1 MDENNNATDDAEMVE
16 SSSGKELTTNCVEAE
31 GRLNMEPYVVDENN
45 TTADDGEMVESSSG
59 KELTRNGVEAEGRP
73 NLEPY
78 VGMEFESEEAAKAY
92 YSTYATHLGFV
103 MRVDAFRRS
112 MRNGELVWRRLV
124 CNKEGF
130 SKSRQN
136 QNGKRKCRAI
146 REGCK
151 AMIIVK
157 KEQSGKWVVAKLVK
171 EHNHPLV
178 VKPANTRIGS
188 ILCQTPD
195 DKDVKIRELT
205 AELQKER
212 KRSAVLQEQLD
223 MVLKDMEDHS
233 DQLSKNINDIV
244 KSVNE
249 LESRKIVSPNGG

>member
-1 MDENNNATDDAEMVE
+1 MDENSNAI
-16 SSSGKELTTNCVEAE
+16 
-31 GRLNMEPYVVDENN
+31 
-45 TTADDGEMVESSSG
+45 DDGEMVESSSG
-59 KELTRNGVEAEGRP
+59 KELATNGVGAEGRLNVEPCVVDEINNATDDVGMVESSSRKEFTTNGVEAEGRS
-73 NLEPY
+73 NMEPY

-92 YSTYATHLGFV
+92 YSTYATHIGFI

-130 SKSRQN
+130 SKTRQS
-136 QNGKRKCRAI
+136 QNGNRKCRAI

-178 VKPANTRIGS
+178 VKPVNTCKGAIF
-188 ILCQTPD
+188 CQTPD

-212 KRSAVLQEQLD
+212 IRSAALQEQLD

-233 DQLSKNINDIV
+233 EQLSKNINDIV
-244 KSVNE
+244 KSVKE
-249 LESRKIVSPNGG
+249 LESRKNVSPNG